1 MTETEKSIDTL
12 IVYCHPYEMSLSAA
26 VLTAVE
32 AGLDRVGRSFEVCD
46 LYADGFDPVLRAPD
60 LALYGE
66 GGTNDE
72 LVRRY
77 QGQLS
82 RARHLVLIAPV
93 WWNDI
98 PAMLKGW
105 IDKVMLVGFS
115 WEATGHGL
123 SGTLGRVIESVDVF
137 TTSAEPTEHL
147 RAAIMA
153 TLMDGTF
160 AQLGVERRSWHNFGG
175 IDLSTPEDRKGW
187 LAEVERIVA
196 GEDAA
201 C

>member
-1 MTETEKSIDTL
+1 MTKTEKSIDTL

-82 RARHLVLIAPV
+82 RGRHLVLVAPV

-175 IDLSTPEDRKGW
+175 IDQSTPEDRKDW
-187 LAEVERIVA
+187 LAEVERIAA

-201 C
+201 

>member
-1 MTETEKSIDTL
+1 MIETDNPIDTL

-32 AGLDRVGRSFEVCD
+32 AGLDRAGRTFEVCD
-46 LYADGFDPVLRAPD
+46 LHSDGFDPVLRAPD
-60 LALYGE
+60 LTLYGE

-72 LVRRY
+72 LARRY
-77 QGQLS
+77 QDQLS
-82 RARHLVLIAPV
+82 RARHLVLVAPI

-123 SGTLGRVIESVDVF
+123 SGTLGRMIESVDVF

-147 RAAIMA
+147 RAAIEA
-153 TLMDGTF
+153 THMDGTF

-175 IDLSTPEDRKGW
+175 IDLSTPEDRRAW
-187 LAEVERIVA
+187 LGKVERIAA